1 MRAKDK
7 TASKTHTIPDAQGV
21 VVPEGS
27 SGNAVSG
34 LGVSASGGVFALGV
48 QADGWSGNLRG
59 PCLSSA
65 IAGYGETRTANS
77 DVSHAD
83 AGARG
88 HGQEQASAAGVGSS
102 EGNRS
107 CGRRSK
113 GVGGLRS
120 SDEAGERGG
129 PRTRSSEGGP
139 CASELPGGNAT
150 SPSRLFIA
158 STQLWEVA
166 ERARR
171 EPTGKFHS
179 LAHLIDEDVLHR
191 AYHRLRPEAAVGI
204 DGVTK
209 EMYGRELE
217 ANLRDLYQR
226 LKTGRYRHQPIRRT
240 YIPKANGQTRP
251 LGVSSLEDK
260 VVQGAIREVLEVV
273 YEQDFR
279 DCSYGFRPG
288 RGAHQAIRTLN
299 RLAYTGQ
306 VRWVLEADIQSFF
319 DSVDHDTLVDLIR
332 QRVPDGSLLR
342 LIGKGLKAGILDGQE
357 LSEPGLGTPQGSI
370 LSPLLANIYL
380 HHVLDVWFEQEAKP
394 RLRGKAQLV
403 RYADDFV
410 MCFERRD
417 DAERV
422 LAVLSKR
429 MERFGLKLHP
439 EKTRLVCFERPAR
452 GQQQGKGPDS
462 FDFLGF
468 TIHWRR
474 SIKGHWVPAFK
485 TSGKRLRKAMDA
497 ITDYCRGQR
506 HLSVTEQH
514 AGLVRRLI
522 GWFNYFGVNG
532 NCRSLQQVRHH
543 TARVWH
549 KWLTRRSQ
557 RSRLNWERFQDL
569 LKAYPLPPARVYAS
583 LW

>member
-1 MRAKDK
+1 
-7 TASKTHTIPDAQGV
+7 
-21 VVPEGS
+21 
-27 SGNAVSG
+27 
-34 LGVSASGGVFALGV
+34 
-48 QADGWSGNLRG
+48 
-59 PCLSSA
+59 
-65 IAGYGETRTANS
+65 
-77 DVSHAD
+77 
-83 AGARG
+83 
-88 HGQEQASAAGVGSS
+88 
-102 EGNRS
+102 
-107 CGRRSK
+107 
-113 GVGGLRS
+113 
-120 SDEAGERGG
+120 
-129 PRTRSSEGGP
+129 
-139 CASELPGGNAT
+139 
-150 SPSRLFIA
+150 
-158 STQLWEVA
+158 
-166 ERARR
+166 
-171 EPTGKFHS
+171 
-179 LAHLIDEDVLHR
+179 
-191 AYHRLRPEAAVGI
+191 
-204 DGVTK
+204 
-209 EMYGRELE
+209 LE
-217 ANLRDLYQR
+217 ANLRNLHQR

-240 YIPKANGQTRP
+240 YIPKANGQMRP

-260 VVQGAIREVLEVV
+260 IVQGAIREVLEAV

-306 VRWVLEADIQSFF
+306 VRWVAEADIQSFF
-319 DSVDHDTLVDLIR
+319 DSVDHAMFVDLIR

-342 LIGKGLKAGILDGQE
+342 LIGKGLKAGVLDGQE

-497 ITDYCRGQR
+497 ITDFCRGQR
-506 HLSVTEQH
+506 HLSVQEQH
-514 AGLVRRLI
+514 AGLVRRLT

-532 NCRSLQQVRHH
+532 NCRSLQKVFRSSRRPGVAWRYCPCPDVALRA
-543 TARVWH
+543 TA
-549 KWLTRRSQ
+549 
-557 RSRLNWERFQDL
+557 
-569 LKAYPLPPARVYAS
+569 
-583 LW
+583 